1 MDITVIP
8 LKDKECKPLFTNP
21 EDLGFGKV
29 FTDRMFTMEYTE
41 GIGWR
46 NPTIRKYEPF
56 SLDPATLVLHYGQ
69 EIFEGMKAF
78 AGPDEQILFFRPE
91 ENVRRFNRSARRM
104 SMPEL
109 NEEDMLQAIIELV
122 KLEKRWIP
130 KTRGA
135 ALYIRPAMIASE
147 VGLGVRASKEYIFFI
162 ILSPVG
168 PYFKQGFRP
177 VNLLVSENY
186 VRAVEGGVGEA
197 KTGGNY
203 AASLLAKREA
213 QEKGCTEVLWLDAR
227 ERKYIEE
234 VGAMNI
240 CFVIDGVITTP
251 MLDGAILAGITRKS
265 VLQLASHLGYAVAER
280 KIPIAELVEGIHNG
294 RVSEAFGV
302 GTAASISPV
311 GAIVYQGQNHAV
323 HGGEVGPVAQLLYK
337 ELQAIQYGE
346 KEDPFG
352 WNLVVQTAQLAKR

>member
-1 MDITVIP
+1 MDITVVP
-8 LKDKECKPLFTNP
+8 LKEQELKPLFTNP
-21 EDLGFGKV
+21 EELGFGKV
-29 FTDRMFTMEYTE
+29 FTDRMFTMEYKE
-41 GIGWR
+41 GIGWH
-46 NPTIRKYEPF
+46 NPTIRKYEPL
-56 SLDPATLVLHYGQ
+56 SMDPATLVLHYGQ

-109 NEEDMLQAIIELV
+109 KEEDMLQAIVDLV
-122 KLEKRWIP
+122 RLEKRWIP
-130 KTRGA
+130 RTRGA
-135 ALYIRPAMIASE
+135 ALYIRPALIASE
-147 VGLGVRASKEYIFFI
+147 VGLGVRPSKEYLFFI

-177 VNLLVSENY
+177 VDLWVTDNY

-213 QEKGCTEVLWLDAR
+213 QEKGYNEVLWLDAR

-251 MLDGAILAGITRKS
+251 LLDGAILAGITRKS
-265 VLQLASHLGYAVAER
+265 VLQLASHLGYPIAER
-280 KIPIAELVEGIHNG
+280 KIAIAELMEGIQSG

-302 GTAASISPV
+302 GTAASIAPV
-311 GAIVYQGQNHAV
+311 GAIGYQDRKLVIN
-323 HGGEVGPVAQLLYK
+323 GGEVGPVAHLLYR

-346 KEDPFG
+346 KKDLFG
-352 WNLVVQTAQLAKR
+352 WVLAVPTPQMAQR

>member
-1 MDITVIP
+1 MDG
-8 LKDKECKPLFTNP
+8 E
-21 EDLGFGKV
+21 
-29 FTDRMFTMEYTE
+29 
-41 GIGWR
+41 
-46 NPTIRKYEPF
+46 
-56 SLDPATLVLHYGQ
+56 A
-69 EIFEGMKAF
+69 
-78 AGPDEQILFFRPE
+78 
-91 ENVRRFNRSARRM
+91 
-104 SMPEL
+104 
-109 NEEDMLQAIIELV
+109 
-122 KLEKRWIP
+122 
-130 KTRGA
+130 
-135 ALYIRPAMIASE
+135 
-147 VGLGVRASKEYIFFI
+147 YIFFL

-213 QEKGCTEVLWLDAR
+213 QDKGCNEVLWLDAR

-280 KIPIAELVEGIHNG
+280 KIPIAELVEGIHSG
-294 RVSEAFGV
+294 RVSEVFGV
-302 GTAASISPV
+302 GTAANISPV
-311 GAIVYQGQNHAV
+311 GAIVYQGQTHVV
-323 HGGEVGPVAQLLYK
+323 HGGEVGPVAQLLYR
-337 ELQAIQYGE
+337 ELQSIQYGE

-352 WNLVVQTAQLAKR
+352 WNLVVQAPQPVKR